1 MKRGFKFMAKV
12 MAFLLL
18 FVILLT
24 GFVIV
29 SRKNNQAK
37 IEGEKI
43 EYKNHPKL
51 AEVFSLS
58 SQNIGRIK
66 KKFIGKSIRGMHHIP
81 DEILH
86 KGVVITFG
94 GSEGS
99 INEHMAEYLTSAGYE
114 VVSVYYFGQKDQPQ
128 LGESIGIDI
137 YDEIYSYIKENCV
150 NTDTVTILGTSKGAQ
165 LALLISTYYDS
176 VDNLIL
182 IAPSAYINP
191 SVKLGTNSS
200 WTYYGEELEHLNG
213 RTIKPVIMTIVNII
227 LNKPQ
232 DQLVYMNAV
241 ANKSTNLEEARIKAE
256 KSNAR
261 MLIFYGGN
269 DRMLAAKSASYTIK
283 EHANKEVTIH
293 GYENAGHSFGS
304 PSVITHDDNI
314 FMNILSG
321 GDIDSNIEADLDSK
335 KVILETLE
343 KWHKL

>member
-1 MKRGFKFMAKV
+1 MKKGFKVITKV
-12 MAFLLL
+12 IIYLLL
-18 FVILLT
+18 FTILLT

-37 IEGEKI
+37 ILQEKVD
-43 EYKNHPKL
+43 YKNHPRL
-51 AEVFSLS
+51 AEVSSLS
-58 SQNIGRIK
+58 PENIGRIK

-81 DEILH
+81 DEIRH

-128 LGESIGIDI
+128 SGETIGIEL
-137 YDEIYSYIKENCV
+137 YEEIYSYIIENCA
-150 NTDTVTILGTSKGAQ
+150 NTDTITILGTSKGAQ

-182 IAPSAYINP
+182 IAPSAYISP
-191 SVKLGTNSS
+191 AKKLGTNSS
-200 WTYYGEELEHLNG
+200 WTYYEEEKEHLNG
-213 RTIKPVIMTIVNII
+213 NTMKPVIISIVNII

-232 DQLVYMNAV
+232 DQLVYMNALFT
-241 ANKSTNLEEARIKAE
+241 KSTNLEEARIKAE
-256 KSNAR
+256 ESNAR
-261 MLIFYGGN
+261 MLLFYGGD
-269 DRMLAAKSASYTIK
+269 DRMFDAKSASYIIK
-283 EHANKEVTIH
+283 EHAKNEVTIH

-304 PSVITHDDNI
+304 PSVTTHDENLFI
-314 FMNILSG
+314 NILSG

-335 KVILETLE
+335 RVILETLE
-343 KWHKL
+343 QWHK